1 MSKASVALEPPPKLE
16 EQPQW
21 FPPSPHPHDWPVT
34 GRVWIDMNEVGADN
48 PDILDLARRMT
59 RLTLFALNGMLVD
72 MEGSILE
79 KDDIRLIQEVAW
91 TADSCVSAAGKR
103 YLDEDGKERRPP
115 FEAPRSAKVAS

>member
-1 MSKASVALEPPPKLE
+1 
-16 EQPQW
+16 
-21 FPPSPHPHDWPVT
+21 
-34 GRVWIDMNEVGADN
+34 MNEVGADN